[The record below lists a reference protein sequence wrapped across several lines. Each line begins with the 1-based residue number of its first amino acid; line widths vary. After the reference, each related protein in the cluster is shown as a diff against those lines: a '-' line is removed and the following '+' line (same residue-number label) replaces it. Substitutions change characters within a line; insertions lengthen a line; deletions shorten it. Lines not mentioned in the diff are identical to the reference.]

1 MLAPF
6 YRRSA
11 LGPVTI
17 AFDLA
22 FPSLGRLFNGSLFF
36 KPSFPLTGFDHLPFA
51 LIAAEVLLLHAYSPL
66 VD

>member
-1 MLAPF
+1 M
-6 YRRSA
+6 
-11 LGPVTI
+11 

-22 FPSLGRLFNGSLFF
+22 FPSLGSLLHGSLFF

-51 LIAAEVLLLHAYSPL
+51 LIAAEVLLLHANSPL